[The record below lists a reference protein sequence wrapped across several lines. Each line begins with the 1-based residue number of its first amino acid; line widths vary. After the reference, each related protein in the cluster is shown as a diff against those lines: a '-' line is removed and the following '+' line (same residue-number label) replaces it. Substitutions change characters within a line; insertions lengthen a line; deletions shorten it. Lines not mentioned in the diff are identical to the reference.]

1 MQRACMERCL
11 TDNDG
16 NIAATAADLGF
27 SRSRLTQIVISDPE
41 LRRLAGRDGLL

>member
-16 NIAATAADLGF
+16 NIAADLGF